1 MEEIN
6 KIVEML
12 EKNAYKKVDSFPG
25 IGEVSLR
32 LGPNM
37 NCPIL
42 ECQTSDQ
49 EELKSLLKEMKY
61 KMMIREK
68 GDGIV
73 QFILKK

>member
-1 MEEIN
+1 MEEID
-6 KIVEML
+6 KIIGML

-42 ECQTSDQ
+42 ECHVSDQ
-49 EELKSLLKEMKY
+49 EELKIFLKEMNY

-68 GDGIV
+68 SDGIV
-73 QFILKK
+73 QFILRK